1 MSDKK
6 LLLAGVFLI
15 SLLILNIFVISLIKA
30 QDSDDSPI
38 PQEFRGV
45 AEAGE
50 KLIDEE
56 NRSQYLKQEWGKIL
70 ANNKIMGPIIK
81 AYAKVSPYTDPVF
94 RYIIG
99 MTPSLTWLFALTLT
113 LWICLA
119 IYIFRFLELFSIVSE
134 ITQYLIF
141 IATMIVISFTKVCLN
156 IAQITINRLSLL
168 TTWWMQLIGI
178 GIVLGILILAS
189 VFSKQLKEF
198 FEKAKERRAK
208 MKEEANRMELEKN
221 AKVASILG
229 KAVTHSTNYDE
240 GFS

>member
-6 LLLAGVFLI
+6 LLLAGVFLV

-30 QDSDDSPI
+30 EDGGDSPL
-38 PQEFRGV
+38 PQEFRGIS
-45 AEAGE
+45 ETGQ
-50 KLIDEE
+50 KLVEE
-56 NRSQYLKQEWGKIL
+56 GNRSQYLKQEWGKIL
-70 ANNKIMGPIIK
+70 ANNKIIGPIIK
-81 AYAKVSPYTDPVF
+81 GYAKISPYTDPIIKL
-94 RYIIG
+94 IIG
-99 MTPSLTWLFALTLT
+99 MTPSLTWLFVLALTI
-113 LWICLA
+113 WICLA
-119 IYIFRFLELFSIVSE
+119 IYIFRFLGLVSVVSE

-156 IAQITINRLSLL
+156 ISQITINRLSLF

-178 GIVLGILILAS
+178 GVVLGILILAS

-208 MKEEANRMELEKN
+208 MREEANRMELEKN
-221 AKVASILG
+221 AVISKMFT
-229 KAVTHSTNYDE
+229 KAITKSDNYDE